1 MRTIFILSVLI
12 SALLNVGCKTIS
24 VAHETQKTTTQNK
37 IIGTFGKEKGFIL
50 KNNYN
55 SLAIPSYNNPIK
67 LNASVVTFSKHSFKV
82 FTKAKEAQL
91 KNIF

>member
-50 KNNYN
+50 KN
-55 SLAIPSYNNPIK
+55 
-67 LNASVVTFSKHSFKV
+67 KV
-82 FTKAKEAQL
+82 
-91 KNIF
+91 